1 MLYYSLVSWAAP
13 ALETLDGRPFVHP
26 GQATRCIPG
35 VSRCCDGMLC
45 VMSAAV
51 VVVLFVCAGGRA
63 HPTKPAFATLQ
74 AAGNKRVG
82 RPEAASS
89 SSVPAGAAWRGVA
102 GWGRWRQLAG
112 GGGGYAAQPSGT
124 SESGKARCWGN
135 PARYAAHVRAVL
147 SKAWSASHSLVRTR
161 DDAPL
166 QVRGGRR
173 CVARLCSFRGPRL
186 CRRFGCKRS
195 QPSLLFSILRRNTAT
210 SSRAVPMCTC
220 AYS

>member
-1 MLYYSLVSWAAP
+1 MHTHQTCFCHSP
-13 ALETLDGRPFVHP
+13 GR
-26 GQATRCIPG
+26 Q
-35 VSRCCDGMLC
+35 
-45 VMSAAV
+45 
-51 VVVLFVCAGGRA
+51 
-63 HPTKPAFATLQ
+63 Q
-74 AAGNKRVG
+74 QRVG

-89 SSVPAGAAWRGVA
+89 SSLPAGAAWRGVA

-147 SKAWSASHSLVRTR
+147 SEAWSASHSLLRTR

-166 QVRGGRR
+166 QVCGGRR
-173 CVARLCSFRGPRL
+173 SVARLCSFRGPRL

-195 QPSLLFSILRRNTAT
+195 QPLLLFSILRRSTAT